1 MVGPAPTPLTP
12 ASTADIKSSEP
23 GPTSQGRVS
32 AAIGRWPTGAKL
44 FLIISAAL
52 LPLALI
58 AVFATLQTTRLA
70 DAEAR
75 ARLRVTAD
83 ESARAIAIEL
93 VGDMTALRVAVNA
106 LGTDRADS
114 PSCARA
120 QGVFAQQ
127 SSAGTRF
134 IITDRAG
141 RVLCGVPLPNPVTI
155 RREDMPVAAAIV
167 PDNGLILAISGPGGD
182 TSARAYFPRAF
193 LEKIGRPS
201 TRASAFSS
209 AIVLDEDALH
219 LETIPDERPLD
230 RMETMR
236 TELGVA
242 GLALRTSIRSAPVTS
257 SLIVAMLLPLL
268 MWIAAASI
276 AWFVV
281 DRLLIRPLRRLRAAV
296 AAFTPGEELD
306 FGTVHTLPAQEIRE
320 LGETFQS
327 ISRTVALHEAGLAEG
342 LVRQTKLTREVHH
355 RVKNNLQVIS
365 SLINFH
371 ARSAP
376 SADATA
382 AYASIQRRVD
392 ALAVVHRNH
401 FAELE
406 ENRGLNLRT
415 MIGELSANIRAT
427 ASDRSHGLGIT
438 LDVDPY
444 LVNQDVAVAL
454 AFLATETIELAISC
468 DPAAQIRIVVKPAD
482 KVADKPDRAVLRVVS
497 RALVESDAFRE
508 ALSRYGRV
516 MEGLS
521 RQLRSPLHHDPL
533 VGAYEIAFAITGRD

>member
-1 MVGPAPTPLTP
+1 MASPTNQASDTP
-12 ASTADIKSSEP
+12 AATDAVSPQRSEM
-23 GPTSQGRVS
+23 RFV
-32 AAIGRWPTGAKL
+32 AAMRRMPTGAKL
-44 FLIISAAL
+44 FLILNAAL

-58 AVFATLQTTRLA
+58 AVFATLQTTRLT

-75 ARLRVTAD
+75 ARLRVTSN

-106 LGTDRADS
+106 LGSDPADA

-141 RVLCGVPLPNPVTI
+141 HVLCGAALPNPVAL
-155 RREDMPVAAAIV
+155 RQEDMPVTAAIL
-167 PDNGLILAISGPGGD
+167 PDQGLVLAISGPGGN
-182 TSARAYFPRAF
+182 TSARAYFPRPF

-219 LETIPDERPLD
+219 LETIADERPLD

-236 TELGVA
+236 TDLGVA
-242 GLALRTSIRSAPVTS
+242 GLALSTSIRSAPVTS
-257 SLIVAMLLPLL
+257 SLIVAMLLPLV

-281 DRLLIRPLRRLRAAV
+281 DRLLIRPLRRLRSAV
-296 AAFTPGEELD
+296 AAFTPGEELELD
-306 FGTVHTLPAQEIRE
+306 TVRTLPAQEIRE
-320 LGETFQS
+320 LGETFQA
-327 ISRTVALHEAGLAEG
+327 ISRTVALHEAGLADG

-382 AYASIQRRVD
+382 AYSSIQRRVD

-415 MIGELSANIRAT
+415 MVGELSANIRAT

-438 LDVDPY
+438 LDIDPY

-454 AFLATETIELAISC
+454 AFLITETIELAMTC
-468 DPAAQIRIVVKPAD
+468 DPVAQIRIVVKPAD
-482 KVADKPDRAVLRVVS
+482 KPERALLRVVS
-497 RALVESDAFRE
+497 RALVESDALRE
-508 ALSRYGRV
+508 AASRYGRV

-521 RQLRSPLHHDPL
+521 RQLRAPLHHDPL
-533 VGAYEIAFAITGRD
+533 VGAYEIAFAVVGRD

>member
-1 MVGPAPTPLTP
+1 MASPHTQEPVPIAATDANGTPVGSA
-12 ASTADIKSSEP
+12 EP
-23 GPTSQGRVS
+23 RLISAMGRL
-32 AAIGRWPTGAKL
+32 PTGAKL
-44 FLIISAAL
+44 FLILSAAL

-58 AVFATLQTTRLA
+58 AVFATFQTTRLA
-70 DAEAR
+70 DTEAR
-75 ARLRVTAD
+75 ARLRVTAN

-106 LGTDRADS
+106 LGNDPADA

-134 IITDRAG
+134 VITDREGA
-141 RVLCGVPLPNPVTI
+141 VLCGTPIPMSAAFRQV
-155 RREDMPVAAAIV
+155 DMPITADII
-167 PDNGLILAISGPGGD
+167 PHRGLVLAISGPSGD
-182 TSARAYFPRAF
+182 TFARAYFPQSF
-193 LEKIGRPS
+193 LQNIGRPS
-201 TRASAFSS
+201 SHALTFSS
-209 AIVLDEDALH
+209 ALVLDEDALT

-236 TELGVA
+236 TDLGVA
-242 GLALRTSIRSAPVTS
+242 GIGLRTSIRSAPVTS
-257 SLIVAMLLPLL
+257 SLVVAMLLPLL

-281 DRLLIRPLRRLRAAV
+281 DRLLIRPLRRLRGAV
-296 AAFTPGEELD
+296 AAFTPGETLD
-306 FGTVHTLPAQEIRE
+306 LGAVRTLPAQEIRD
-320 LGETFQS
+320 LGETFQA
-327 ISRTVALHEAGLAEG
+327 ISQTVALHEAGLAEG

-438 LDVDPY
+438 LDIDPY
-444 LVNQDVAVAL
+444 LVNQDVAVAI
-454 AFLATETIELAISC
+454 AFLATETIELAMSC

-482 KVADKPDRAVLRVVS
+482 TPDRALLRVVS
-497 RALVESDAFRE
+497 RALVESDALRE
-508 ALSRYGRV
+508 AATRYGRV

-533 VGAYEIAFAITGRD
+533 VGAYEIAFAIKGRD